1 MLKYMVRKRG
11 YSMNDRYPMLEVK
24 YDHLVSNV
32 RAVISKCNALGI
44 NVTGVYKGTSG
55 NIKVAEAFCD
65 GGLKSI
71 ASSRINELKAVRN
84 KGLNVELMLIRI
96 PMLSEVEDVVKYSD
110 VSLESEIEVIK
121 AINKE
126 ASKQNKVHDIILMA
140 DIGDLREGYWDKDEM
155 ADIAFFIDN
164 NLKNIHLRGIGT
176 NVGCYGSVAATP
188 EKLSELVSVAE
199 LVESR
204 IGRKLEIIS
213 GGATS
218 SYMRVLD
225 KDMPKGINHLRI
237 GEEILLARDLDMVYN
252 HKDPDIYQDCFS
264 IKAEVIEVK
273 RKPTHPVGELA
284 VDAFC
289 RTPEYEDRGIRNR
302 ALLGIGRADFAYLEE
317 LVPVEEGI
325 EVIGASSDHTI
336 IDIEDAKREI
346 KVGDII
352 EFKMNYALLLFLTH
366 SENVNIKYI

>member
-1 MLKYMVRKRG
+1 M
-11 YSMNDRYPMLEVK
+11 SERYPMLEIK

-32 RAVISKCNALGI
+32 KTIISRCNALSI
-44 NVTGVYKGTSG
+44 DVTGVYKGTSG
-55 NIKVAEAFCD
+55 NVKVAQAFVE
-65 GGLKSI
+65 GGCKSI
-71 ASSRINELKAVRN
+71 ASSRINELKDARENGIKAKLV
-84 KGLNVELMLIRI
+84 LIRI
-96 PMLSEVEDVVKYSD
+96 PMLSEVTDVVNYSD
-110 VSLESEIEVIK
+110 ASLESELEVIK
-121 AINKE
+121 AINDE
-126 ASKQNKVHDIILMA
+126 AKKQNKVHDIILMA
-140 DIGDLREGYWDKDEM
+140 DIGDLREGFWDKDEM
-155 ADIAFFIDN
+155 ADVSLFIED
-164 NLKNIHLRGIGT
+164 NLKNVHLKGIGT
-176 NVGCYGSVAATP
+176 NVGCYGSVLATKS
-188 EKLSELVSVAE
+188 KLNELVDVAE
-199 LVESR
+199 KIEEK

-225 KDMPKGINHLRI
+225 KDIPKRINHLRI
-237 GEEILLARDLDMVYN
+237 GEEILLARDLDMVY
-252 HKDPDIYQDCFS
+252 HYKDPDIYQDVFTL
-264 IKAEVIEVK
+264 KAEVIEVK

-289 RTPEYEDRGIRNR
+289 RTPEYEDRGIRER

-317 LVPVEEGI
+317 LIPNEEGI

-346 KVGDII
+346 KVGDIV